1 MQLLRRQPDGSTL
14 LQHLQR
20 AAELT
25 GQPDPRLQRRVPPAG
40 AALWDAFCELAAA
53 RPAAMGAGAVPM
65 TEVLAWQQLHGVR
78 LTPWEV
84 GTLLAMDR
92 AALAAIAPAPRAG
105 GAQA

>member
-1 MQLLRRQPDGSTL
+1 MQLMRRQPDGATL
-14 LQHLQR
+14 RQHLQR

-40 AALWDAFCELAAA
+40 AALWETFCELAAA
-53 RPAAMGAGAVPM
+53 RPAGMGPGAVPM
-65 TEVLAWQQLHGVR
+65 AELQAWQQLHGVR

-92 AALAAIAPAPRAG
+92 AALAAMAGAANDDRGRA
-105 GAQA
+105 